1 MPHAA
6 VSPYEAG
13 AWENPSWWWSEVKK
27 GPLLH
32 DLPLQEVLP
41 SCALVQRFR
50 VDESDIPRECALHPG
65 FLFEFVGLIDCWNVH
80 WSGEHRLWRSK
91 AH

>member
-27 GPLLH
+27 GPAI
-32 DLPLQEVLP
+32 EVVAKARKFHFDVDV
-41 SCALVQRFR
+41 ALVLEAQTTQRQ
-50 VDESDIPRECALHPG
+50 
-65 FLFEFVGLIDCWNVH
+65 
-80 WSGEHRLWRSK
+80 
-91 AH
+91 

>member
-27 GPLLH
+27 PPKTVSDKIRYGSNDSSSRTLRS
-32 DLPLQEVLP
+32 VL
-41 SCALVQRFR
+41 SL
-50 VDESDIPRECALHPG
+50 ELSI
-65 FLFEFVGLIDCWNVH
+65 
-80 WSGEHRLWRSK
+80 
-91 AH
+91 

>member
-27 GPLLH
+27 GPPCIILMAPAAL
-32 DLPLQEVLP
+32 DLPR
-41 SCALVQRFR
+41 SFSRA
-50 VDESDIPRECALHPG
+50 
-65 FLFEFVGLIDCWNVH
+65 IDL
-80 WSGEHRLWRSK
+80 G
-91 AH
+91 